1 MCQHNKAGVV
11 ASWRRDK
18 VGDIECLVPDLA
30 SGDSLSLW
38 GMTRRRRGKKSYVAG
53 EGEGGGSLRVQG
65 GRKMTGRRGRGKLR

>member
-30 SGDSLSLW
+30 SGDPLSLW
-38 GMTRRRRGKKSYVAG
+38 GTAARKRGKKSYVAG
-53 EGEGGGSLRVQG
+53 EAQG
-65 GRKMTGRRGRGKLR
+65 

>member
-30 SGDSLSLW
+30 TGDPLSLW
-38 GMTRRRRGKKSYVAG
+38 GMTGRRRGKKSYVAW
-53 EGEGGGSLRVQG
+53 EMGGVSLRVQG
-65 GRKMTGRRGRGKLR
+65 GRQMMGR

>member
-30 SGDSLSLW
+30 SGDPLSLW
-38 GMTRRRRGKKSYVAG
+38 GMTRRRRGKKSYVTYLT
-53 EGEGGGSLRVQG
+53 GSFG
-65 GRKMTGRRGRGKLR
+65 I